1 MKKFIITEEEKNR
14 IRGLYEQTSPISIT
28 GEQPVSNTD
37 WDLVHGI
44 LGSKRID
51 DDLEKRVGDALQ
63 KGNYRVKDVKIDSYK
78 QGDKIITTGNVILS
92 NVGPGE
98 KPHKHFTTRGSIG
111 RSYEQEHNTQVSGL
125 SDRLKNYYNG
135 EVTTFG
141 PYIIKVKG
149 TNVIYK
155 QSFFAIEGGQSGVD
169 NPQQSSS
176 QQTSGQY
183 ITKEFPAQ
191 TNPETLRQMLKD
203 YSAKNE
209 ISAEPMFSTDY
220 KGGSPIELSYFTGN
234 GSKYAVSYI
243 YSPITDEKG
252 NSEIQK
258 VYDAVKAKNKTYS
271 RANLKMPPSQGAPY
285 GYKGLLITMEK

>member
-14 IRGLYEQTSPISIT
+14 IRGLYEQTIP
-28 GEQPVSNTD
+28 
-37 WDLVHGI
+37 
-44 LGSKRID
+44 
-51 DDLEKRVGDALQ
+51 A
-63 KGNYRVKDVKIDSYK
+63 
-78 QGDKIITTGNVILS
+78 
-92 NVGPGE
+92 
-98 KPHKHFTTRGSIG
+98 
-111 RSYEQEHNTQVSGL
+111 
-125 SDRLKNYYNG
+125 
-135 EVTTFG
+135 
-141 PYIIKVKG
+141 
-149 TNVIYK
+149 TNP
-155 QSFFAIEGGQSGVD
+155 QSSAA
-169 NPQQSSS
+169 NPQQ
-176 QQTSGQY
+176 TNGQY

-220 KGGSPIELSYFTGN
+220 NGGSPIELSYYTGK

-252 NSEIQK
+252 SSEIQK

-271 RANLKMPPSQGAPY
+271 NKPLKMPPSPGAPY